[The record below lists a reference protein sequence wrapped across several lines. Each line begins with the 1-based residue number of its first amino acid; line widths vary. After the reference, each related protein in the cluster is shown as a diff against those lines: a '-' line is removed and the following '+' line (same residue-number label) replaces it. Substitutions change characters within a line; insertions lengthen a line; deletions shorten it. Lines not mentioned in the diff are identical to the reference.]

1 MKEQQAAGGFQD
13 SNLYRFRGIQPGEVS
28 PAYDIFHYFF
38 KKGQKATG
46 EIFLDLDYYNYLQA
60 ELESAPFPTG
70 NIIPKYHQFT
80 APFSGLGILKRRA
93 TIW

>member
-46 EIFLDLDYYNYLQA
+46 EIF
-60 ELESAPFPTG
+60 
-70 NIIPKYHQFT
+70 
-80 APFSGLGILKRRA
+80 
-93 TIW
+93 

>member
-38 KKGQKATG
+38 KKGQKATDA
-46 EIFLDLDYYNYLQA
+46 FLLSYYA
-60 ELESAPFPTG
+60 
-70 NIIPKYHQFT
+70 K
-80 APFSGLGILKRRA
+80 
-93 TIW
+93 